1 MGISGFLMYKGGI
14 IMSKEMAFVVFCLE
28 NYKVHRNLNGRE
40 VSELFERYGV
50 FDYIREFYDV
60 LHTTGHNYINN
71 DIDIY
76 LKSRG
81 AIATV

>member
-1 MGISGFLMYKGGI
+1 
-14 IMSKEMAFVVFCLE
+14 MSKEMVFAVFCIE
-28 NYKVHRNLNGRE
+28 SYKMHRNLTGNEAAKLFRE
-40 VSELFERYGV
+40 YGV
-50 FDYIREFYDV
+50 FDYINEFYDV

-81 AIATV
+81 ALIPG

>member
-1 MGISGFLMYKGGI
+1 
-14 IMSKEMAFVVFCLE
+14 MSKEMTFTVFCLE
-28 NYKVHRNLNGRE
+28 SYKLHRNLTGKA
-40 VSELFERYGV
+40 VAKLFSDYGV
-50 FDYIREFYDV
+50 FDYIYEFYDV

-81 AIATV
+81 VIIST